1 MRANVRP
8 RGDPMPAIAIPARPA
23 GHYELVPSSF
33 VGKSGALFWRVVF
46 RPEGSVTPH
55 TNKKTEGMGTR

>member
-1 MRANVRP
+1 
-8 RGDPMPAIAIPARPA
+8 MPAIAIPARPA